1 MWQFLT
7 RLGSNQSP
15 PPPPT
20 VDQEITG
27 QQSGRCLDIDN
38 STTANGTQAQL
49 WDCNGGSNHRW
60 TYSGGKQLVV
70 YGNKCLGVGRSTG
83 SGSPAAIWDCSGQA
97 GQQGNANPDGTI
109 TAVRSGLC
117 LDANGQATGNGTK
130 VRLWACTGGANQHW
144 SLMN

>member
-1 MWQFLT
+1 MAVLHPV
-7 RLGSNQSP
+7 RLEPAAASATHRRPGDHRSAVGTLPRHRQLH
-15 PPPPT
+15 
-20 VDQEITG
+20 DRQRHTG
-27 QQSGRCLDIDN
+27 
-38 STTANGTQAQL
+38 TAG
-49 WDCNGGSNHRW
+49 DCNGGSNHRW
-60 TYSGGKQLVV
+60 TYSGGNQLVV

-83 SGSPAAIWDCSGQA
+83 SGSPAAIWNCSGQA
-97 GQQGNANPDGTI
+97 DQQGNANPDGTI